1 MRIENVVID
10 ASPLISLFRSQQ
22 AQLLTQLF
30 TNIWIPEA
38 VWQEVTDSQHNDSA
52 SRGIVTASW
61 IQRVYVNQIPHKI
74 SQRNLGQGES
84 EVLSFALNSPTVRA
98 ILDDHAASQCAKVLG
113 IPILG
118 TGGLLVL
125 AKQRGIITSV
135 REALEA
141 LRSAGLWLSDDLIEL
156 LITKAGES

>member
-38 VWQEVTDSQHNDSA
+38 VWQEVTHNAHNDSA
-52 SRGIVTASW
+52 SQGIVTATW
-61 IQRVYVNQIPHKI
+61 IKRVNVNQIPQMI

-84 EVLSFALNSPTVRA
+84 EVLSFALNSPKSTRY
-98 ILDDHAASQCAKVLG
+98 I
-113 IPILG
+113 
-118 TGGLLVL
+118 
-125 AKQRGIITSV
+125 R
-135 REALEA
+135 
-141 LRSAGLWLSDDLIEL
+141 
-156 LITKAGES
+156 